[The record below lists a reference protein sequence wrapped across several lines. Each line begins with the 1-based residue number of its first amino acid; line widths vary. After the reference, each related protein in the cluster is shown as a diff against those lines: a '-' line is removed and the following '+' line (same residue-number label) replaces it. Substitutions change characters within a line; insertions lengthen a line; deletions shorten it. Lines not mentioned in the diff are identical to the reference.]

1 MKNISYVINGI
12 LAIAIIVLFVLFFT
26 SKSDTTKDEAVLQ
39 SPKNDSIP
47 TLPIAYVNID
57 SLLQNYNYAKDM
69 TTHLMKKFNTA
80 NNTMAQ
86 KQKQFEAEVVDFQ
99 RKAQQNAFISQERA
113 EQEQKRLEKLDR
125 DLQQMAQR
133 LQTDLGT
140 EQQKVNSQIADSVRL
155 CLKEYNQKANYE
167 IIFSNNSLDNV
178 LIARDAYDITDEIL
192 TILNSRYKADSTTK

>member
-26 SKSDTTKDEAVLQ
+26 SKSDVHQEETVLQ
-39 SPKNDSIP
+39 LHKNDSTA

-69 TTHLMKKFNTA
+69 TNHLMKKFNTA

-86 KQKQFEAEVVDFQ
+86 KQKQFESEVVDFQ

-113 EQEQKRLEKLDR
+113 QQEQQRLEKLEG

-133 LQTDLGT
+133 LQTDLAT
-140 EQQKVNSQIADSVRL
+140 EQQKINGQIADSVRL
-155 CLKEYNQKANYE
+155 CLKEYNAKANYE
-167 IIFSNNSLDNV
+167 LIFSNNSLDNI
-178 LIARDAYDITDEIL
+178 LIARDAYDITNKVL